1 MEKGTKR
8 QGIKKVNLSS
18 KLGMS
23 TMPVITVPAKCKPTF
38 LIPTFLIQYTWVKMG
53 RGK

>member
-38 LIPTFLIQYTWVKMG
+38 LIQYTWVKMG